1 VSRGEGVDEAAAA
14 LHRIVVEPGGQ
25 SSSER
30 LKPLARRAP
39 VAALGGAVT
48 ALLDYEGGNRTSA
61 TAAAT
66 RSTTSGGIWY
76 QSGSRTT

>member
-1 VSRGEGVDEAAAA
+1 MGRAAAA

-30 LKPLARRAP
+30 PIARTGAQP
-39 VAALGGAVT
+39 AALDGAVT
-48 ALLDYEGGNRTSA
+48 AVLDYVGDRTSA

-66 RSTTSGGIWY
+66 RSTASGGIRY
-76 QSGSRTT
+76 QSGSRTS